1 MLQQTQ
7 APRVVAPFRAFLR
20 RFPSMRALS
29 EASRRDVLVAW
40 DGLGYNRRAV
50 ALFEAARIVEREHEG
65 RMPRDMAALQ
75 RLPGVGP
82 YTAAAVASIAFGA
95 PIAAIDTNVRRI
107 VARVFVGDAPGAI
120 APSRVRELSETW
132 LERDDPGGWNQ
143 ALMDLGREVCRPRPR
158 CEICPIARACRF
170 ASTGA
175 TPERSGRRQAAF
187 EGSFRQVRGAVV
199 RVLRARRSSTL
210 AELAETTG
218 HEIERVTEA
227 VERLAAD
234 GIVKGSRGRVR
245 LAP

>member
-1 MLQQTQ
+1 
-7 APRVVAPFRAFLR
+7 
-20 RFPSMRALS
+20 MRALS

-50 ALFEAARIVEREHEG
+50 ALSEAARIVEHEHGG

-107 VARVFVGDAPGAI
+107 VARVFVGDASGAI

-143 ALMDLGREVCRPRPR
+143 ALMDMGRRCRPRR
-158 CEICPIARACRF
+158 
-170 ASTGA
+170 GA
-175 TPERSGRRQAAF
+175 TFARSSERAPVRVHGRDAGSAGRRQSAF
-187 EGSFRQVRGAVV
+187 EARSVRCAAGRAGASHTAFVDA
-199 RVLRARRSSTL
+199 RRAR
-210 AELAETTG
+210 
-218 HEIERVTEA
+218 
-227 VERLAAD
+227 
-234 GIVKGSRGRVR
+234 
-245 LAP
+245 